1 MANDF
6 VIFANGVQIEQFTEA
21 RLSRSKS
28 ELTGTLSLTLF
39 CSAMPDAPMLVN
51 ALKGA
56 EITAYVG
63 GHLAFVGKIDRRRGT
78 GAKGGSPGTTIEP
91 SSGAGGDGGETGSV
105 NVGADQYTLQLT
117 ARGKTK
123 ELIDSSHKHPTG
135 TMLRPSTQEVV
146 NELLQGTDISTEWL
160 ATEVKLDKVRF
171 RDGATIFDELQ
182 RVGNENAYFLYE
194 TRDGN
199 LRITDDTARTIGT
212 ALVLGQNILSFSA
225 EQGEDTERSEIR
237 VKGQRTANDSW
248 GEAAVL
254 DTEKTVTDSGSTNK
268 AVVTLQ
274 HYGDGTPEAL
284 ERRANFEANKRNA
297 ASKTVNVEVFGVQSD
312 GAPWDIGNIHYTEI
326 PPEALFA
333 PMECTGLTFIVDAQ
347 QTLKTVLTLS
357 PVPTGGIAGGSMKG
371 FDMPGLDDLFAL
383 GASQRGFSKVTAD
396 VGVSW
401 AGASLAISNPLTSA
415 FRLANQIDKLPGLAK
430 DDGKEKPPKQ
440 LPPTFGNPRR

>member
-21 RLSRSKS
+21 RLNRSKS

-39 CSAMPDAPMLVN
+39 CSSMPEAPMLVQ

-63 GHLAFVGKIDRRRGT
+63 GNLAFVGKIDQRRGT
-78 GAKGGSPGTTIEP
+78 GAKGGSPGTTVEP
-91 SSGAGGDGGETGSV
+91 SSGQGGTDGSGSV
-105 NVGADQYTLQLT
+105 SVGPDQYTLQLT

-123 ELIDSSHKHPTG
+123 LLIDSSHKHPTG
-135 TMLRPSTQEVV
+135 TLLRPSTREVIDA
-146 NELLQGTDISTEWL
+146 LLEGTDIDVDWK

-171 RDGATIFDELQ
+171 RDGAKIFDELQ

-194 TRDGN
+194 TSDGN
-199 LRITDDTARTIGT
+199 LRVTDDTARTIG
-212 ALVLGQNILSFSA
+212 ANLILGQNILTFSA
-225 EQGEDTERSEIR
+225 EQREDTERSEIR
-237 VKGQRTANDSW
+237 VKGQRTANESW

-254 DTEKTVTDSGSTNK
+254 DTEKTVTDSNATNK

-297 ASKTVNVEVFGVQSD
+297 DSKSVTVEVFGFEADQ
-312 GAPWDIGNIHYTEI
+312 PWDIGNIHYVEI
-326 PPEALFA
+326 PPEALFG
-333 PMECTGLTFIVDAQ
+333 PMECTGLSFVVDAQ
-347 QTLKTVLTLS
+347 NTVKTVLTLS
-357 PVPTGGIAGGSMKG
+357 PVPAGGIAGGSMTG

-396 VGVSW
+396 VGVNWS
-401 AGASLAISNPLTSA
+401 GAALAISNPLTSA

-430 DDGKEKPPKQ
+430 DDGKEKPPKK
-440 LPPTFGNPRR
+440 LPSTFGNPRR